1 MFPEDVAGTIESN
14 RHAMLTFY
22 HQEIDP
28 FEATYVEIVA
38 RQIADETNEQLLL
51 AAVQESQD
59 VARSSREEIQGIA
72 NDAGSES
79 ETSTATAQAEGI
91 PGGPGMLWLLLAASE
106 ETGEVSNGDG
116 SGTET
121 PADGPAEF
129 DEQLTR
135 FIEMNPSVIV
145 EPFRHETQTM
155 DLGNLQPAHFY
166 VPAVLAL
173 LVQHIAVSLAGLS
186 LIRERLAGSTEL
198 MRAAPLRPVEALI
211 GKYLSFLVMLGLV
224 AAVLTALVVF
234 ILKVPLSG
242 SLGTFA
248 LILFLF
254 ISLYRLWWPAQ
265 VISWAMPATYGIR
278 MLQDTMLRGIR
289 PEGWLF
295 WVLGGAGVA
304 LFIINWL
311 RLRRLMAKG

>member
-1 MFPEDVAGTIESN
+1 
-14 RHAMLTFY
+14 
-22 HQEIDP
+22 
-28 FEATYVEIVA
+28 
-38 RQIADETNEQLLL
+38 
-51 AAVQESQD
+51 
-59 VARSSREEIQGIA
+59 
-72 NDAGSES
+72 
-79 ETSTATAQAEGI
+79 
-91 PGGPGMLWLLLAASE
+91 MLWLLLAASE

-248 LILFLF
+248 LILFLLIVVSLGIGFLISGFVQTESQAIQLSMVLLLATIFFSGLF